1 MTQKR
6 LYTSLVYFRMNVS
19 MLRQLQA
26 HKAPAKGFTLI
37 ELIVVIVIVAI
48 LAAVALPK
56 FINFG
61 SSARIASIEA
71 LAGTVKTSIGLVR
84 SLTALR
90 GEGTASNIANI
101 TFVDLDGTSM
111 RVWSGYP
118 DRWCDGIGVALQGS
132 KVPAGGCYLSPS
144 AVPSGDYTFYGY
156 GNSQIPG
163 GDAGWRIEN
172 APTPMQCSVQ
182 YTYNGSG
189 IPVVKANTSGC

>member
-1 MTQKR
+1 MP
-6 LYTSLVYFRMNVS
+6 
-19 MLRQLQA
+19 RQLQA
-26 HKAPAKGFTLI
+26 LKAPAKGFTLV
-37 ELIVVIVIVAI
+37 ELVVVLVILGI
-48 LAAVALPK
+48 LAAVALPR

-61 SSARIASIEA
+61 SSARSASIEA
-71 LAGTVKTSIGLVR
+71 LAGSVKTSIRLVR

-90 GEGTASNIANI
+90 GEGTASSIANI
-101 TFVDLDGTSM
+101 TFVDLEGGISM

-163 GDAGWRIEN
+163 GDAGWRIES

>member
-1 MTQKR
+1 
-6 LYTSLVYFRMNVS
+6 
-19 MLRQLQA
+19 MLRQSQA
-26 HKAPAKGFTLI
+26 RKAPAKGFTLV
-37 ELIVVIVIVAI
+37 ELIVVLVILGI
-48 LAAVALPK
+48 LAAVALPR

-61 SSARIASIEA
+61 QSARTASITA

-90 GEGTASNIANI
+90 GEGTASSIANI
-101 TFVDLDGTSM
+101 TFVDIDSGTSM

-118 DRWCDGIGVALQGS
+118 DRWCDGIGIALQGS

-144 AVPSGDYTFYGY
+144 AVPSGEYTFYGY

-163 GDAGWRIEN
+163 GDAGWRIES

-182 YTYNGSG
+182 YTYNGSTA
-189 IPVVKANTSGC
+189 PVIKANTSGC

>member
-1 MTQKR
+1 MP
-6 LYTSLVYFRMNVS
+6 
-19 MLRQLQA
+19 RQLQA

-37 ELIVVIVIVAI
+37 ELIVVMVILGI

-56 FINFG
+56 MINFG

-71 LAGTVKTSIGLVR
+71 LAGSVKTSIGLVR
-84 SLTALR
+84 SLTAVR
-90 GEGTASNIANI
+90 GAGTASNIANI
-101 TFVDLDGTSM
+101 TFVDMDGTTSI

-118 DRWCDGIGVALQGS
+118 DRWCDGIGMTLQGA
-132 KVPAGGCYLSPS
+132 KVPSGGCYLSRN
-144 AVPSGDYTFYGY
+144 AVTSGDYTFYGY

-163 GDAGWRIEN
+163 GDAGWRIEG